1 MGSSERVPCEFC
13 GERAAVLFCRA
24 DTAKLCLPCDQHVH
38 TANLLSRKHVRSQIC
53 DNCGNEPVS
62 VRCFT
67 DNLVLCQECDWD
79 VHGSCSVSDAHVRSA
94 VEGFSGCPSALE
106 LAALW
111 GVDLE
116 GRKEEK
122 EAPLMMMENNFGMQL
137 DSWVSG
143 SNVLQELMVPVPKDT
158 AFKKRSS
165 SCGRYKQLLCR
176 QLEELL
182 RSGVV
187 GCEDD
192 VDRVCDRD
200 GDCDGDGDGDGGG
213 GGGEGFMV
221 PEMPE
226 RLEWSRDVEEVDG
239 GAGVIHQP
247 PTTSFTSLLWNA
259 ANPNGGAQT
268 QNTQIWDFNLGQSR
282 GPEDNGQ
289 MKAEYATKDAASFT
303 INNFVELT
311 NDTCS
316 TKAKGVKEI
325 FKDNYSRSTSSQV
338 QATSESNSRPIA
350 FGSEK
355 GSNSSN
361 ELNFTEQVAGTSC
374 KTTRL
379 VATKAD
385 LERLAQNRGNA
396 MQRYKEKR
404 KTRRYDKTIRYESR
418 KARADTRLR
427 VKGRFV
433 KASEAPYP

>member
-1 MGSSERVPCEFC
+1 MSSSERHPCDFC

-38 TANLLSRKHVRSQIC
+38 AANLLSKKHVRSQIC

-67 DNLVLCQECDWD
+67 DNLVLCQDCDWD

-106 LAALW
+106 LAGLL
-111 GVDLE
+111 GVDLG
-116 GRKEEK
+116 GRKEEN
-122 EAPLMMMENNFGMQL
+122 EGSTTTMMMMTTMESFGMQL

-143 SNVLQELMVPVPKDT
+143 SNVLQELVVPVPKGT
-158 AFKKRSS
+158 TTFKKRGA
-165 SCGRYKQLLCR
+165 SCGRYKQVLCK

-182 RSGVV
+182 KNDGY
-187 GCEDD
+187 GN
-192 VDRVCDRD
+192 RD
-200 GDCDGDGDGDGGG
+200 GEGEGQGE
-213 GGGEGFMV
+213 GGEAREGLMV

-226 RLEWSRDVEEVDG
+226 RLGRARDAEEISSG
-239 GAGVIHQP
+239 GEVIQQP

-259 ANPNGGAQT
+259 DDPSASGGGRT
-268 QNTQIWDFNLGQSR
+268 TQIWDFNLGQSR
-282 GPEDNGQ
+282 DTNV
-289 MKAEYATKDAASFT
+289 TKDAKSFT
-303 INNFVELT
+303 INSFVDLM

-316 TKAKGVKEI
+316 TKPKGAKQI
-325 FKDNYSRSTSSQV
+325 CQDDYYRPTSSRV
-338 QATSESNSRPIA
+338 PATSESNNLPLTFS
-350 FGSEK
+350 SEK
-355 GSNSSN
+355 GSNSSS
-361 ELNFTEQVAGTSC
+361 ELRFTEKTDGASC
-374 KTTRL
+374 KTTR
-379 VATKAD
+379 VVPTKAD
-385 LERLAQNRGNA
+385 LAQLAQNRDNA

-418 KARADTRLR
+418 KATADTRLR

>member
-1 MGSSERVPCEFC
+1 MGSSERVPCDFC
-13 GERAAVLFCRA
+13 GGRTAVLFCRA
-24 DTAKLCLPCDQHVH
+24 DTAKLCLPCDLHVH

-111 GVDLE
+111 GLDLEE
-116 GRKEEK
+116 GRKEENQVPMM
-122 EAPLMMMENNFGMQL
+122 AAMMMENFGMQL
-137 DSWVSG
+137 DSWVLG
-143 SNVLQELMVPVPKDT
+143 SDNVLQELIVPSDT
-158 AFKKRSS
+158 TFKKRVSS
-165 SCGRYKQLLCR
+165 SCGRYKQVLCK

-182 RSGVV
+182 KNGVV
-187 GCEDD
+187 GSADD
-192 VDRVCDRD
+192 DGDRD
-200 GDCDGDGDGDGGG
+200 HDCGREGDCDGDGEA
-213 GGGEGFMV
+213 GEGIMV

-226 RLEWSRDVEEVDG
+226 RLEWARDVAEIDG
-239 GAGVIHQP
+239 GVVVNHQSP
-247 PTTSFTSLLWNA
+247 NLQWNA
-259 ANPNGGAQT
+259 TNPSGGQSS
-268 QNTQIWDFNLGQSR
+268 QIWDFNLGQSR
-282 GPEDNGQ
+282 GSKDTSRME
-289 MKAEYATKDAASFT
+289 AAYETKCAASFT
-303 INNFVELT
+303 INNFVDHINE
-311 NDTCS
+311 TCS
-316 TKAKGVKEI
+316 TNTKGVKDNC
-325 FKDNYSRSTSSQV
+325 KDDYKRSTSSQIRPP
-338 QATSESNSRPIA
+338 TSENNNPPIT

-355 GSNSSN
+355 GSNSSS
-361 ELNFTEQVAGTSC
+361 ELHFTEHIAGTSC

-427 VKGRFV
+427 VRGRFV

>member
-1 MGSSERVPCEFC
+1 MGSSERVPCDFC
-13 GERAAVLFCRA
+13 GERTAVLFCRA
-24 DTAKLCLPCDQHVH
+24 DTAKLCLSCDQHVH

-62 VRCFT
+62 VQCFT

-79 VHGSCSVSDAHVRSA
+79 VHGSCSASDAHVRSA

-116 GRKEEK
+116 GRKEENQV
-122 EAPLMMMENNFGMQL
+122 PLTMMDNFGIQL

-143 SNVLQELMVPVPKDT
+143 SNVLQELVVPVPKET
-158 AFKKRSS
+158 TFKKRSS
-165 SCGRYKQLLCR
+165 SCGRYKLVLCK

-187 GCEDD
+187 GCGDD
-192 VDRVCDRD
+192 DGDGDGDCDRD
-200 GDCDGDGDGDGGG
+200 GDCDGEVER
-213 GGGEGFMV
+213 GGGEGIMV

-226 RLEWSRDVEEVDG
+226 RLEWTRDVEESNGEAG
-239 GAGVIHQP
+239 GTHQP
-247 PTTSFTSLLWNA
+247 PTTSFTSLLWSA
-259 ANPNGGAQT
+259 ANPSGGQS
-268 QNTQIWDFNLGQSR
+268 TQIWDFNLGQSR
-282 GPEDNGQ
+282 IPEETSR
-289 MKAEYATKDAASFT
+289 AEAAYVTKDAASFT
-303 INNFVELT
+303 INNFVDLM

-316 TKAKGVKEI
+316 TKPKVVKEI
-325 FKDNYSRSTSSQV
+325 CQGDYNRSTSGQV
-338 QATSESNSRPIA
+338 PATSESNNLPIT
-350 FGSEK
+350 FGGSEK

-361 ELNFTEQVAGTSC
+361 ELHFTEQIAGTSC
-374 KTTRL
+374 KSTRL

-396 MQRYKEKR
+396 MQRYKEKK

-433 KASEAPYP
+433 KASEASYP